1 MGIFDNDILAFPKRN
16 NYHST
21 KQYSLTDIGSR
32 KAENGDFGGVDGQ
45 IASVLE
51 DSKVSSAY
59 DIAKQ
64 INQDE
69 SIVSNR
75 LRMMIRMGCVQTGQ
89 KKPRE
94 IEE

>member
-1 MGIFDNDILAFPKRN
+1 MGLFDNNILQFPKRN

-21 KQYSLTDIGSR
+21 KQYSLTEIGER

-45 IASVLE
+45 IISVIE
-51 DSKVSSAY
+51 DSKVASTY

-69 SIVSNR
+69 SIVSNH
-75 LRMMIRMGCVQTGQ
+75 LRNLIKMGCVQSGQ
-89 KKPRE
+89 RAQKE
-94 IEE
+94 ME